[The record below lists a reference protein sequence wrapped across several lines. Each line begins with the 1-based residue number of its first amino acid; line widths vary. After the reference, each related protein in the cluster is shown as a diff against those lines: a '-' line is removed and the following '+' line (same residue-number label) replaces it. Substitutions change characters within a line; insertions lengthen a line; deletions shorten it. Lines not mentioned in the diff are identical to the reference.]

1 MTEKKDQVIDTMAPE
16 SLKKFSPSSNEIQ
29 GTDSSTCPGEFAG
42 RNELSQ
48 LDDSVVISKEECA
61 MSNFDSPSNSTKK
74 RGRLSQAEISEE
86 QRKLFDLLDN
96 DLDYLEAITRL
107 GIPEK
112 RIAKH
117 LLAYQFS
124 KNSSHRTCLCE
135 DLVTVITGLPDKG
148 YTEKSVFKVEDSD
161 EKITLTVILPDE

>member
-1 MTEKKDQVIDTMAPE
+1 MTEKKDQVTGTVASE
-16 SLKKFSPSSNEIQ
+16 SIKTFSPSSNEIQ
-29 GTDSSTCPGEFAG
+29 GTDLTTCPGEFAG

-48 LDDSVVISKEECA
+48 LEDSKDISKEECA
-61 MSNFDSPSNSTKK
+61 MSHINAPSDSTKK

-86 QRKLFDLLDN
+86 RRKLFKLLDDGFN
-96 DLDYLEAITRL
+96 ILEASTKL

-112 RIAKH
+112 RITKH
-117 LLAYQFS
+117 ILAYQS
-124 KNSSHRTCLCE
+124 SRDSSHRTCLCE

-161 EKITLTVILPDE
+161 GKIILTVILPDE

>member
-1 MTEKKDQVIDTMAPE
+1 MTEKKDQVTGTVASE
-16 SLKKFSPSSNEIQ
+16 SIKTLSSSSNEVQ

-61 MSNFDSPSNSTKK
+61 MSNFDYPSNSTKK

-86 QRKLFDLLDN
+86 RRKLFKLLDDGLN
-96 DLDYLEAITRL
+96 FLEASTKL

-112 RIAKH
+112 RITKH
-117 LLAYQFS
+117 ILAYQSS
-124 KNSSHRTCLCE
+124 KDSSHRTCLCE
-135 DLVTVITGLPDKG
+135 DLVTVIVGLPDKG
-148 YTEKSVFKVEDSD
+148 YTVKSVFKVEVS
-161 EKITLTVILPDE
+161 EGKITLTVILPDE